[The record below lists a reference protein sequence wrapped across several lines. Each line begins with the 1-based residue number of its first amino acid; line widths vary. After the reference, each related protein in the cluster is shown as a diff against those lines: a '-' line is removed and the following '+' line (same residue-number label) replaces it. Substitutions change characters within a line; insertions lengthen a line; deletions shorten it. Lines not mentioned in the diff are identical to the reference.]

1 MDPLN
6 PALRGVL
13 VATLMLLVGVPPTFR
28 LVVFPALE
36 RRGIDTTRA
45 NDTVLTVVGTALI
58 GAAFT
63 ATAIAIGDVRPT
75 DPGSFAAW
83 ASTTQPGMAWT
94 GLVAVASM
102 LGALTVTRYLR
113 PRSVPRDHWLAAA
126 TVGALAMLVAFCATR
141 YSVAIESSA
150 VALIVKVGHMTGA
163 GLWVGG
169 LVVLA
174 ALPTLLPRS
183 LDADDEPARVA
194 LAVVRRFSVVAVA
207 GVTVAF
213 ATGVVIAAW
222 HVPTPT
228 ALATTPYGLL
238 LSAKVGLVLI
248 AAAIGG
254 FNRLIVHE
262 RIDRSV
268 RETTDRTVLPGLLTI
283 ADPIVATDAVPTITR
298 SVRVELAILLV
309 ATALSVVLTTA
320 MTPSYE
326 LLGPT
331 VAASGGVFGGV
342 LLGFANLLK
351 LGAVGIALTGSLAL
365 GYEVGKLGTA
375 R

>member
-1 MDPLN
+1 M
-6 PALRGVL
+6 
-13 VATLMLLVGVPPTFR
+13 ATLMLLVGVPPTFR

-248 AAAIGG
+248 AGALGG

-298 SVRVELAILLV
+298 SVRIELAILLI

-351 LGAVGIALTGSLAL
+351 LGAVGIVLTGSLAL